1 MRMRRTGI
9 YSAAGA
15 SVVAAAFTARYVAK
29 WRRRRTMRSGGERG
43 GANGPCFIGLDL
55 SDPTARSPRPC
66 DYAVMDEDLVCA
78 FGQWEYRENG
88 ARIIPDQAIGRSFI
102 LAVDGPQGLAGMPDA
117 KVRQSERLVRA
128 PGRTPYALQE
138 PGSGPYAG
146 LIAGSVRLFAALTAS
161 GSRFRLLGLNG
172 TPASDATLIEAYP
185 GGAWK
190 ALAGGA
196 SLPAKRTAEGRR
208 VRAEMLET
216 LGVQLPPDVAPT
228 DDQLDAAIA
237 AWTAHQLWIGEADAV
252 GDPPSL
258 DDEGVI
264 REGYVVMP
272 SPPPPDEAESGP
284 PQD

>member
-15 SVVAAAFTARYVAK
+15 SVVAAAVTARYVAK
-29 WRRRRTMRSGGERG
+29 WRRRRTMRSGGERDAAG
-43 GANGPCFIGLDL
+43 GTRFIGLDL
-55 SDPTARSPRPC
+55 SDPTARNPRPC
-66 DYAVMDEDLVCA
+66 DYAVMDSDLVCA
-78 FGQWEYRENG
+78 FGQWEYREDG
-88 ARIIPDQAIGRSFI
+88 ARIIPDEAIGRSFV
-102 LAVDGPQGLAGMPDA
+102 LAVDGPQGLAGAPEA
-117 KVRQSERLVRA
+117 KVRESERLVRA
-128 PGRTPYALQE
+128 PGRTPYETPE

-146 LIAGSVRLFAALTAS
+146 LIAGSVRLFASLVAG

-190 ALAGGA
+190 ALADGA

-208 VRAEMLET
+208 VRAEMLAG
-216 LGVQLPPDVAPT
+216 LGLQLPPDAEPT

-237 AWTAHQLWIGEADAV
+237 AWTAYKLRIGEADAV
-252 GDPPSL
+252 GEPPAL
-258 DDEGVI
+258 DAGGVI

-272 SPPPPDEAESGP
+272 APPPSALQSNG
-284 PQD
+284 